1 MPRHLLTLAL
11 VCAIAACAAHA
22 NPSAGAAPPPSGGP
36 RPVAPAPAALH
47 LTPGTSRFLVR
58 QDLTIH
64 TDFTGMP
71 PTMTFG
77 MGVYLTAAIAAP
89 ADSLGYPTT
98 FTVDSMLVDSG
109 STLPPGVSPAVA
121 RGLRVSGHLT
131 PSGEFTNSSVS
142 DSSAA
147 QRLGNLLPRFRNF
160 YPRLPAAGVR
170 PGDEWTDSAKTTETA
185 AGTTVTTHSQ
195 SRRAAPTWEARNGIR
210 ALRIESTTTFNFEGS
225 GEQQGAVFT
234 LGGSGIAG
242 GVQYLTAE
250 GQYLGGE
257 AHDSTTLS
265 IELTQQGM
273 TIPRRQLAHTTITLL
288 PR

>member
-1 MPRHLLTLAL
+1 
-11 VCAIAACAAHA
+11 
-22 NPSAGAAPPPSGGP
+22 
-36 RPVAPAPAALH
+36 
-47 LTPGTSRFLVR
+47 
-58 QDLTIH
+58 
-64 TDFTGMP
+64 
-71 PTMTFG
+71 MTFG
-77 MGVYLTAAIAAP
+77 MGVFLTAAIAAP

-98 FTVDSMLVDSG
+98 FTVDSMVVDSG
-109 STLPPGVSPAVA
+109 STLPPGVSPVAA

-147 QRLGNLLPRFRNF
+147 QTLGNLLPRFRNF

-185 AGTTVTTHSQ
+185 AGTTVTTRSQ
-195 SRRAAPTWEARNGIR
+195 SRRAAPTWETRNGIR
-210 ALRIESTTTFNFEGS
+210 ALRIESTTTFDFEGS
-225 GEQQGAVFT
+225 GQQQGAVFT
-234 LGGSGIAG
+234 LGGSGVAG
-242 GVQYLTAE
+242 GVQFLTAD
-250 GQYLGGE
+250 GRYLGGE